1 VLDFG
6 SLVCDKLCMGG
17 GKFLS
22 QEDQVLGVFLDSQIL
37 VGELLFRDFSSRSEL
52 TLASSNALAYLSS
65 CSRL

>member
-6 SLVCDKLCMGG
+6 SMVCDKLCMGG
-17 GKFLS
+17 GKFIPE
-22 QEDQVLGVFLDSQIL
+22 QDQILRMFLDSQIL